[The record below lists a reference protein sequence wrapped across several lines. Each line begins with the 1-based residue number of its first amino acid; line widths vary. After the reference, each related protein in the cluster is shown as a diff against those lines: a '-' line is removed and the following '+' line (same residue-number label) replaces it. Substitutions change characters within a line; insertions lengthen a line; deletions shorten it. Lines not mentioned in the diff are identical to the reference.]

1 MSKKDAF
8 EVGAKLLG
16 LYLLVISV
24 RSFAHFAETVGS
36 RILPEV
42 LQVST
47 LVLTL
52 GLAWVLLFKTSA
64 LVSRLPWDPSEPAGA
79 TDATPSSGAR
89 LSSWIALLGLYY
101 FMRSV
106 DRLVSTLVLMLWYGG
121 AGDWEQVLLPLVA
134 LGLSLVLVLRC
145 NQIERYIVAKSDS
158 TAVAVE

>member
-36 RILPEV
+36 RMLPEV

-64 LVSRLPWDPSEPAGA
+64 LISRLPWDPSETARTTEG
-79 TDATPSSGAR
+79 TPCSGVR

-101 FMRSV
+101 LVISA
-106 DRLVSTLVLMLWYGG
+106 DRLLSALVLMLWYGG
-121 AGDWEQVLLPLVA
+121 AGDWEHVLLALVA

-145 NQIERYIVAKSDS
+145 NAIERYIVAKSDS